1 MLISFSSKL
10 VPTFAIMTSFGGL
23 AFAIVIAIQAVWT
36 VSIGVTLLLAG
47 VSIHAVF
54 VGFAV

>member
-1 MLISFSSKL
+1 
-10 VPTFAIMTSFGGL
+10 MTSFGGL
-23 AFAIVIAIQAVWT
+23 AYAIVVAIQAVWT

>member
-1 MLISFSSKL
+1 
-10 VPTFAIMTSFGGL
+10 MTSFGGL

-36 VSIGVTLLLAG
+36 VVIGLTLFELAG
-47 VSIHAVF
+47 VPIQAVF